1 MVRTFRRKTTPVDKE
16 QLKKAIVAVKR
27 DNCKIM
33 VAAKQFGIA
42 RSTLS
47 GWLKKNN
54 GAIAHFDDVA
64 VSHHGGLS
72 IMDSKSESTLVEYL
86 AHCNE
91 MYFGLST
98 KEMRGLAFDFAKKLN
113 LKVPASWEA
122 ARMAGEDWL
131 TNFLKRHRTLSI
143 RKPEARSLT
152 RDTSFNRTN
161 VERFF
166 ALLKSMLDKYR
177 FPIHCIWNMDET
189 GITTVQTPNRI
200 IGRVKQ
206 IERVSSAERGN
217 LVTLTMAVSAIGQFL
232 PPFFIFPRKHFKEYF
247 LNGGLPGCTGE
258 ANPNGWMNAQHF
270 VKFLQFFQSHV
281 RASVDDPVLL
291 ILDNHESHLSIAG
304 LDYCKAN
311 GIIVLSSPPHCSHK
325 LQPLKR
331 TVYDPL
337 KKCVN
342 AQCDNWIT
350 SNPGRTMTMYDI
362 PGIVAKALP
371 LAVTY
376 QNIVSGFECTGISP
390 FNPDI
395 FQEYEFLP
403 NSVTDREYPFT
414 FVDPEK
420 LYAADQNKDKFDST
434 DLSMSH
440 YSDTL
445 WGNLNATTL
454 ESIPEAAP
462 KQPTHEE
469 RRTSVVLTDSPQM
482 RELATEQ
489 AESGQKENEKPA
501 TRKRGRPQKNAT
513 QSEPQP
519 STSGE
524 QESKSEK
531 SSDCDEDL
539 DNICCVCS
547 EATEN
552 RDDEKQCISRLCKR
566 RAHNKCV
573 RSSDAVF
580 TCFNCLNDTDDEES
594 N

>member
-1 MVRTFRRKTTPVDKE
+1 MVRTYRRKTTPVDKE
-16 QLKKAIVAVKR
+16 QLKKAIVAVKK
-27 DNCKIM
+27 DNCKII

-42 RSTLS
+42 RSTLAD
-47 GWLKKNN
+47 WLKKNN

-86 AHCNE
+86 AYCNE
-91 MYFGLST
+91 MHFGLST
-98 KEMRGLAFDFAKKLN
+98 KEIRGLAFDFAKKLN

-143 RKPEARSLT
+143 RKPEATSLA
-152 RDTSFNRTN
+152 RDTSFSRTSQ
-161 VERFF
+161 ERFF
-166 ALLKSMLDKYR
+166 ALLKSVLDKYR

-206 IERVSSAERGN
+206 IERVTSAERGN

-247 LNGGLPGCTGE
+247 LNGGPPGCTGE
-258 ANPNGWMNAQHF
+258 ANPSGWMNAEHF

-281 RASVDDPVLL
+281 RASVDAPVLL
-291 ILDNHESHLSIAG
+291 ILDNYVSHLSIAG

-342 AQCDNWIT
+342 AQCDNWMT

-395 FQEYEFLP
+395 FQEYEFLT

-420 LYAADQNKDKFDST
+420 VLNAADPDAADQNEDIDPT
-434 DLSMSH
+434 ALSMTH
-440 YSDTL
+440 YDDTL
-445 WGNLNATTL
+445 LENLSATTL

-462 KQPTHEE
+462 RQSTHEE
-469 RRTSVVLTDSPQM
+469 RRTSVVLTDSSQM

-489 AESGQKENEKPA
+489 AESRQKENEKPA
-501 TRKRGRPQKNAT
+501 TRKRGRPPKNAV

-524 QESKSEK
+524 QESEESKSEK
-531 SSDCDEDL
+531 WSDCDEDL

-547 EATEN
+547 ETTEN
-552 RDDEKQCISRLCKR
+552 RDDEKQCISCKR

-573 RSSDAVF
+573 RSSDSAF
-580 TCFNCLNDTDDEES
+580 TCINCQLFK
-594 N
+594 